1 MVDLKRRVHVCEK
14 KSVLSSIK
22 VRTLA
27 WTVALL
33 VVLEPWFTDKLIED
47 GFFPEALAI
56 IALLSS
62 GLRIVISGIAA
73 FLFLCN
79 SKVYTRYLALF
90 GISLLGIC
98 ASFLIIYG
106 WSQIASLVGPFKYF
120 GLAIMLYA
128 MFKRDSR
135 CLRQALMVVFAILS
149 FAAFITIFFFNGGL
163 IDTDLPTDKLYSFG
177 GKNSFFVTFI
187 PIIGVL
193 AFCSGVGRRSTSFVY
208 FLISICLLLIS
219 LYIQSAG
226 SAVCFFMAA
235 LALVPISRY
244 KYIVNHINPI
254 ALFVIFCAV
263 FFGTVLTN
271 ALTVN
276 LGPIFD
282 ILGRSADFTGRE
294 TLWNQAKKAIILNP
308 LFGNGGALTFFL
320 GNDAVKTAHAHC
332 FFLDNFAKYGLIFIA
347 PFLLD
352 ALFLI
357 RRSKRAYTSKSMA
370 PYITIYLLILFH
382 SAFDDLLI
390 PFYIIVRFLLY
401 VELEKTDTKE
411 KRQCMDSKTIA
422 SLQVSCCK

>member
-1 MVDLKRRVHVCEK
+1 MVDLKRSVHACEK
-14 KSVLSSIK
+14 KSVSCSIK

-27 WTVALL
+27 WTWAIL
-33 VVLEPWFTDKLIED
+33 VFLEPWFTDRLIEY
-47 GFFPEALAI
+47 GFFPEVLTI
-56 IALLSS
+56 IAFLSS
-62 GLRIVISGIAA
+62 GLRIVVSGIAT
-73 FLFLCN
+73 FLFFSN
-79 SKVYTRYLALF
+79 SRIYIRYLALF

-128 MFKRDSR
+128 MFRRDPR
-135 CLRQALMVVFAILS
+135 CLRQALMVVFAFLS
-149 FAAFITIFFFNGGL
+149 SAAFITIFFFNGGL
-163 IDTDLPTDKLYSFG
+163 INTDLPTNKLYSFG

-193 AFCSGVGRRSTSFVY
+193 AFCSGVGKRSTSFAY

-254 ALFVIFCAV
+254 ALLVIFCAV

-276 LGPIFD
+276 MGPFFE
-282 ILGRSADFTGRE
+282 ILGRSTDFTGRE
-294 TLWNQAKKAIILNP
+294 TLWNQAKRAIILNP

-320 GNDAVKTAHAHC
+320 GNNAVQTAHAHC
-332 FFLDNFAKYGLIFIA
+332 FFLDYFAKYGLIFIA
-347 PFLLD
+347 PFLVD
-352 ALFLI
+352 AFFLI
-357 RRSKRAYTSKSMA
+357 KESRRAYTSKSMA
-370 PYITIYLLILFH
+370 PYITVYLLILFH

-401 VELEKTDTKE
+401 VELEKTDTQE
-411 KRQCMDSKTIA
+411 KRQCMNGKTMA
-422 SLQVSCCK
+422 SLQVSCYK